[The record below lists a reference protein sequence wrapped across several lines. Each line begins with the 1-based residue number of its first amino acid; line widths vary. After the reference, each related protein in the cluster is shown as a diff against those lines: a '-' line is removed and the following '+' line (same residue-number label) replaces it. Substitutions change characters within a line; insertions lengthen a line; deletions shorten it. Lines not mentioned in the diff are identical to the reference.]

1 MRVRRL
7 DEIERKLFHLD
18 DTFLSDVSGYAPWC
32 GWFTSNQST
41 SAHIAPPGSAEGLTA
56 FTVISGPPDLSL
68 TVSPVCICA
77 LSAMLRSSVLARVCC
92 ALPSRP
98 ADLASGHHPI
108 CYHSLFPQSPV
119 ASQLGLRLLWVACAS
134 FAQAQLHR

>member
-1 MRVRRL
+1 MRMIRL
-7 DEIERKLFHLD
+7 PSPYHLLRYFPLAGKFVVFGMVHLD

-41 SAHIAPPGSAEGLTA
+41 SAHIVPLELADSAEGLTA

-77 LSAMLRSSVLARVCC
+77 LSAMLHSSVLGRW
-92 ALPSRP
+92 RQ
-98 ADLASGHHPI
+98 
-108 CYHSLFPQSPV
+108 LFHDT
-119 ASQLGLRLLWVACAS
+119 LLT
-134 FAQAQLHR
+134 L